1 MSKSILRTV
10 SSASF
15 LVLVVLAWWMLAPPQ
30 LGGRT
35 SYAVI
40 YGISMEP
47 RFHHGDLVLLRQQP
61 DYHVGE
67 IVGYHSERLGK
78 PVMHRIVKIHDGRY
92 WFKGDNN
99 DFLDPEHPLASQL
112 FGREWVRLPGFGT
125 ALETLHTPRNAALL
139 GGLAALFV
147 LLGGGARARRR
158 RRRPVRAA
166 QHPGGAVAAAAVPT
180 ASALAV
186 TAPPAATVQQPQR
199 SEPAPGPAASRPP
212 SSRRAP
218 LVPVSAAIIALGL
231 AGVAA
236 MSIVGIV
243 AYTRPP
249 TRVVTQTDLFVQ
261 HGTFGYSAHAPVGA
275 VYDHSNL
282 RPGDA
287 LFPNLVHTFDVGFKY
302 AFQTFERAHVS
313 GKTQLVAKLTDG
325 RGWTR
330 RFSLAPPRRFSGA
343 RTAVHG
349 AVDLDRV
356 MTLVRGFEKAT
367 GEHSTEYELLV
378 TPRVDTQGFVGDES
392 IDEHFMP
399 TLTFDLTDTRLRLA
413 TTADGASDNG
423 LQRTRSG
430 TGTTKREQKL
440 GSLGVSTARR
450 AALIGLPTSIFIA
463 LLGGFLFLVTRGN
476 DEVASIR
483 RRYGAWLIDVAA
495 SHRAPELERRVE
507 SIDALA
513 RIAERYERV
522 ILHEQRDRQH
532 SFLVEDD
539 GLVYRYDATEKTP
552 WRFERGH
559 AGAEAVSEDAD
570 AAQTQGGPVASRG
583 PE

>member
-1 MSKSILRTV
+1 MSKSILRTL

-99 DFLDPEHPLASQL
+99 NFLDPEHPLASQL

-125 ALETLHTPRNAALL
+125 VLETLHTPRNAALL

-166 QHPGGAVAAAAVPT
+166 QSPTGAVAAAAVPT

-186 TAPPAATVQQPQR
+186 TPPPVATTEQPR
-199 SEPAPGPAASRPP
+199 SEPSDRPATNGPPP
-212 SSRRAP
+212 SRRAP
-218 LVPVSAAIIALGL
+218 LLPVSAAIIALGL

-243 AYTRPP
+243 AFTRPP

-302 AFQTFERAHVS
+302 AFQTFERSHVA
-313 GKTQLVAKLTDG
+313 GKAQLVAKLTDG

-330 RFSLAPPRRFSGA
+330 RFALAPPAKFSGA

-349 AVDLDRV
+349 TVDLDRL
-356 MTLVRGFEKAT
+356 MSLVRGFEKET
-367 GEHSTEYELLV
+367 GESSAEYKLLV

-392 IDEHFMP
+392 INEHFMP

-413 TTADGASDNG
+413 TAADGASDNG
-423 LQRTRSG
+423 LQRMRSG
-430 TGTTKREQKL
+430 TGTTKSEQKL
-440 GSLGVSTARR
+440 GSLGVATARR
-450 AALIGLPTSIFIA
+450 AALIGLPTSILIA

-495 SHRAPELERRVE
+495 SHRPEHLERRVE
-507 SIDALA
+507 SIDQLA
-513 RIAERYERV
+513 RIAERYERL

-539 GLVYRYDATEKTP
+539 GLVYRYDAAEKTP

-559 AGAEAVSEDAD
+559 AGAEDTA
-570 AAQTQGGPVASRG
+570 AAQTQGPVAPRA